1 MKNITSLKKL
11 AKVFDE
17 LFPLNRS
24 LISKEN
30 EKTLKILKEYIPFK
44 VLKFKTG
51 KKINSWTIPQEWN
64 VKDAYIASEKKKII
78 DFKRNNLHLVG
89 YSKK

>member
-44 VLKFKTG
+44 VQRKQE
-51 KKINSWTIPQEWN
+51 KINSWTIPQE
-64 VKDAYIASEKKKII
+64 
-78 DFKRNNLHLVG
+78 
-89 YSKK
+89 